1 VFRIDGKVEIE
12 IDERIFFASTID
24 EQGNRYC
31 TKRRFEQLLLRV
43 RLVRLSSFLIA
54 AVATVP
60 PSSFERQQHF
70 LPFISSATMSISYE
84 EALETLQS
92 MFGEAWTREG
102 LDTVLRHK
110 NGHMEDT
117 VDAILRHGDR
127 DPQVLIDQIAAG
139 IDPEQSARDMD
150 EALAR
155 QLAQGERVRSVA
167 AAAAGA
173 APNAS
178 GASSTAS
185 VAGSSTSSVSSSSSL
200 APVGMPKGHGTPT
213 TLPDDFLRIPGG
225 FTPPSLVD
233 DEMLA
238 RMLQDE
244 LFSQELARNPQFAH
258 LARGRGAAGAG
269 EAAGSSASRRTFTAR
284 GGPTAANSP
293 VPNIME
299 KISELGDNTRR
310 RLQLM
315 AAQFN
320 AARANHAQG
329 GGGGSADSPTGGAA
343 ATPGAASAAA
353 ERRGLLDDMD
363 DLELAARK
371 DL

>member
-1 VFRIDGKVEIE
+1 LINP
-12 IDERIFFASTID
+12 STGD
-24 EQGNRYC
+24 RYDSPL
-31 TKRRFEQLLLRV
+31 LLLRLFPFV
-43 RLVRLSSFLIA
+43 LLRCPLSPTSFLSIDSA
-54 AVATVP
+54 AV
-60 PSSFERQQHF
+60 FFHY
-70 LPFISSATMSISYE
+70 IMSISYE

-155 QLAQGERVRSVA
+155 QLAQGERVRSSA
-167 AAAAGA
+167 AAAAA
-173 APNAS
+173 APSAGP
-178 GASSTAS
+178 GASSAAS
-185 VAGSSTSSVSSSSSL
+185 SISSPSS
-200 APVGMPKGHGTPT
+200 APAAVGGPKGHGTPT

-258 LARGRGAAGAG
+258 LARGRGGGAAGTVGG
-269 EAAGSSASRRTFTAR
+269 EAASSGSRRTFTAR
-284 GGPTAANSP
+284 GAPASATSP
-293 VPNIME
+293 VPNIVE

-320 AARANHAQG
+320 AARASHGAG
-329 GGGGSADSPTGGAA
+329 GGAGAADSPTGA
-343 ATPGAASAAA
+343 ATAPGAAAAA

>member
-1 VFRIDGKVEIE
+1 LILQQLFSSN
-12 IDERIFFASTID
+12 FFHYS
-24 EQGNRYC
+24 
-31 TKRRFEQLLLRV
+31 
-43 RLVRLSSFLIA
+43 
-54 AVATVP
+54 
-60 PSSFERQQHF
+60 
-70 LPFISSATMSISYE
+70 MSISYE

-155 QLAQGERVRSVA
+155 QLAQGERVRSSAAGA
-167 AAAAGA
+167 AAAAPSAG
-173 APNAS
+173 P
-178 GASSTAS
+178 GASSAAS
-185 VAGSSTSSVSSSSSL
+185 SMLSPSP
-200 APVGMPKGHGTPT
+200 APAAVGGPKGHGTPT

-258 LARGRGAAGAG
+258 LARGRAGGAAGTAGG
-269 EAAGSSASRRTFTAR
+269 EAASSASRRTFTAR
-284 GGPTAANSP
+284 GAPASATSP

-310 RLQLM
+310 CFQLM

-320 AARANHAQG
+320 AARASHGAG
-329 GGGGSADSPTGGAA
+329 GAGGAGAADSPTGA
-343 ATPGAASAAA
+343 ATAPGAAAAA